1 MIRPAN
7 RPKVSAFLALSLD
20 GYIAG
25 PSGDLSWLEAY
36 GRDSVEETG
45 YQRLFDDIDTLVMG
59 RNTHEKVLTFGYW
72 PYVGKRVVVLTHRPF
87 IPVNGEIAQDAPL
100 PEVLAYLDSLGS
112 RHVYLDGG
120 HVVRQGIRTGLV
132 DEITLS
138 WVPMVLGG
146 GIRLFDGPLG
156 ASHWS
161 VRELRR
167 LPSGVVQVVYGDPI
181 LGLSAAGKEAIRAT
195 T

>member
-1 MIRPAN
+1 MSRPAN
-7 RPKVSAFLALSLD
+7 RPMVSAFLALSMD

-25 PSGDLSWLEAY
+25 PGGDLSWLEAY
-36 GRDSVEETG
+36 GSDSVEETG

-59 RNTHEKVLTFGYW
+59 RNTHEKVLSFGFW
-72 PYVGKRVVVLTHRPF
+72 PYAGKRVVVLTHRPF
-87 IPVNGEIAQDAPL
+87 IPVNGEIAQDALL
-100 PEVLAYLDSLGS
+100 PEMLTYLGSLGS

-120 HVVRQGIRTGLV
+120 QVVRQGIAAGMV

-138 WVPMVLGG
+138 WVPVVLGD

-161 VRELRR
+161 ARELRR
-167 LPSGVVQVVYGDPI
+167 LPSGIVQVVYGDPI
-181 LGLSAAGKEAIRAT
+181 LGLSAAGKEANRAT
-195 T
+195 A